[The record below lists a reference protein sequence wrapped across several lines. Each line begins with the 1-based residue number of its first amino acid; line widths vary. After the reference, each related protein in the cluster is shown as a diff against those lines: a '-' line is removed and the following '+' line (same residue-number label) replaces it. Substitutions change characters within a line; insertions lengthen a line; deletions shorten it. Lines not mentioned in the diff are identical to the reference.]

1 MEFENSSFMNRK
13 LIWEPSDS
21 LIADAN
27 LTKYMKWLSSNYD
40 KTFNDFE
47 SLREWSVTDL
57 DGFWTSIWKYFHV
70 TSYGRFDKAIEDYVM
85 PGARW
90 FEGSFVSYPHDI
102 LRCRDDSLA
111 IIAKTENGE
120 VEHITYK
127 QLYSYVSKV
136 VTGLRAIGVKKGDT
150 VVAILPNIIESVVS
164 FLAVASIGAIWSSCS
179 PEFGQTA
186 VVERFKQIRPKVI
199 LGVAGYNYGGKYF
212 NRLKN
217 LQEISSE
224 IDSLE
229 NIVIIGSEKKEKFV
243 NAKNYIFWEE
253 FLGDETEI
261 EFEFV
266 DFNHPLWVLYSSGTT
281 GLPKSI
287 VQSHG
292 GILLEHY
299 KVLSLHLDL
308 KPNDRFFWYTST
320 GWMMWNFLIGG
331 LLIGCTIV
339 LYDGSPAYPN
349 LLSLWELS
357 ENLEVTYFGISAS
370 FIQSCI
376 NEKIHPGEKFDLSK
390 IKSIGSTGSPLSV
403 DCFDWISTE
412 IGEHVLIN
420 SCSGGTD
427 LCTAFIGSTPT
438 IPLYLGTLQSRSLGA
453 DIESFDEKGVS
464 RKNFMGEMVIK
475 KPMPSMPL
483 YFWGDKN
490 FERYKDSYFGVFP
503 NVWRHGDWLRI
514 NNDGSCVIFGRSDAT
529 LNRGGVRMGTSEFY
543 QVVNR
548 FEQITDS
555 LIIDTGNFQ
564 DSGKLIL
571 FVVLSDGFFLDKE
584 LTESIKRELRNNLSP
599 RHSPDIIY
607 SVPEIPMTLSGK
619 KMEVAIKSI
628 FSGKNIDTSISKD
641 SMKNPNSLIFFHDL
655 YERLSNI

>member
-1 MEFENSSFMNRK
+1 MGFENSSFKNRK

-21 LIADAN
+21 LVADAN
-27 LTKYMKWLSSNYD
+27 LTKYMKWLSVNYN
-40 KTFNDFE
+40 KTFHDFE
-47 SLREWSVTDL
+47 SLREWSITDL
-57 DGFWTSIWKYFHV
+57 DGFWISIWEYFNV
-70 TSYGRFDKAIEDYVM
+70 TSYGRYDKALNDHVM
-85 PGARW
+85 PGTRW

-102 LRCRDDSLA
+102 LRRRDDTLA

-120 VEHITYK
+120 VEHITYR

-136 VTGLRAIGVKKGDT
+136 ISGLKKLGVKKGDR
-150 VVAILPNIIESVVS
+150 VVGCLPNITESVVS

-179 PEFGQTA
+179 PEFGKTA
-186 VVERFKQIRPKVI
+186 VLERFKQIKPKVM
-199 LGVAGYNYGGKYF
+199 LGVAGYHYGGKYF
-212 NRLKN
+212 NRFQH

-224 IDSLE
+224 IDSLKR
-229 NIVIIGSEKKEKFV
+229 IVILGSEKKTEKFI
-243 NAKNYIFWEE
+243 NSQNYIFWEE

-281 GLPKSI
+281 GLPKPI

-308 KPNDRFFWYTST
+308 KPNDRFFWFTST

-331 LLIGCTIV
+331 LLLGCTIV

-357 ENLEVTYFGISAS
+357 ENLGVTYFGISAS

-376 NEKIHPGEKFDLSK
+376 KEKIHPGKKLDLSK
-390 IKSIGSTGSPLSV
+390 IKSIGSTGSPLSI
-403 DCFDWISTE
+403 DCFEWISSE
-412 IGEHVLIN
+412 IGQDILIN
-420 SCSGGTD
+420 SCSGGSD
-427 LCTAFIGSTPT
+427 LCTAFIGSTPI

-453 DIESFDEKGVS
+453 DIESFDENGVS

-483 YFWGDKN
+483 YFWGDEK
-490 FERYKDSYFGVFP
+490 FERYRDSYFGIFP
-503 NVWRHGDWLRI
+503 NVWRHGDWLKI
-514 NNDGSCVIFGRSDAT
+514 NYDGSCVIYGRSDAT
-529 LNRGGVRMGTSEFY
+529 LNRGGVRMGSSEFY

-555 LIIDTGNFQ
+555 LIVDTGNFQ

-571 FVVLSDGFFLDKE
+571 FIVLLDGYSLDQE
-584 LTESIKRELRNNLSP
+584 LNDAIKNKLRDDLSP

-619 KMEVAIKSI
+619 KMEVAIKAI
-628 FSGKNIDTSISKD
+628 FSGENADSSISKD
-641 SMKNPNSLIFFHDL
+641 SMKNPNSLIHFSDL
-655 YERLSNI
+655 YQDLF